1 MSNDDVKTIPVGL
14 TQSLANAELIR
25 WGEMMAAA
33 LVGSLPVVLLYSFFV
48 EYFEAGITAGAV
60 KG

>member
-1 MSNDDVKTIPVGL
+1 
-14 TQSLANAELIR
+14 
-25 WGEMMAAA
+25 MMAAA